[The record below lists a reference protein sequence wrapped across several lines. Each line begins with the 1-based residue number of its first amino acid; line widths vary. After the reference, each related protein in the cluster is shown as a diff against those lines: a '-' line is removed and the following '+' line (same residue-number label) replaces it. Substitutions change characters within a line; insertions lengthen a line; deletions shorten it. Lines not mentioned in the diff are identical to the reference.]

1 MKYET
6 AIFDM
11 DGTVLDTVDDLTLA
25 LNYALQQ
32 SGHSHNWNREDTK
45 KFFGSGVIVALTR
58 ALAVEGGIDE
68 KDLEQVGTDQDAISP
83 KVNHTEVLRI
93 AEIFKPYYADHCHI
107 KTGPYPGIPLLL
119 RRLKEAGVKT
129 AVVSNKPDPAVRTL
143 SAELFP
149 GLFDLAVGEQEG
161 IKRKPAPDMTLKVME
176 QLRAKEEKTVY
187 IGDSEIDLQTA
198 RNSGIDCI
206 SVDWGFRSTKFLEVH
221 HASCIVSSADA
232 VYEAICV

>member
-93 AEIFKPYYADHCHI
+93 AEIFKPYYADHRSL
-107 KTGPYPGIPLLL
+107 PGNPSAPSQIEGG
-119 RRLKEAGVKT
+119 RRK
-129 AVVSNKPDPAVRTL
+129 NCR
-143 SAELFP
+143 
-149 GLFDLAVGEQEG
+149 
-161 IKRKPAPDMTLKVME
+161 
-176 QLRAKEEKTVY
+176 
-187 IGDSEIDLQTA
+187 
-198 RNSGIDCI
+198 CI
-206 SVDWGFRSTKFLEVH
+206 
-221 HASCIVSSADA
+221 
-232 VYEAICV
+232 

>member
-149 GLFDLAVGEQEG
+149 GLFDLAVGN
-161 IKRKPAPDMTLKVME
+161 RKESKE
-176 QLRAKEEKTVY
+176 SRLR
-187 IGDSEIDLQTA
+187 I
-198 RNSGIDCI
+198 
-206 SVDWGFRSTKFLEVH
+206 
-221 HASCIVSSADA
+221 
-232 VYEAICV
+232 